1 MVTGTVAVHT
11 NGVKLT
17 DAKSKEV
24 LEYETLLSLRGEI
37 YANTHP
43 RLNVPVQP
51 PKQGMNH
58 ASGLSKPSPRL
69 QNGDHKLPSSAMP
82 NGVHKPRKDTHPT
95 PPQSKS
101 VHAPVSQ
108 PVASTYKAPNTQ
120 LPASSRP
127 ASGSS
132 GLDPIFLTKSEVLVK
147 AELHQKRQRIERALD
162 ELNQNRV
169 MARQR
174 LFEQA
179 ALPSFDVTK
188 VLQDAQQIVKPINPV
203 ENNATNPTPSPSDS
217 FDEKDF
223 YSSQMNDS
231 TTDEVDDSGT
241 KWRSS
246 RACRYFVDGECRHG
260 DACTFSHDPALK
272 QRVETD
278 GPQAMEIDSVNAD
291 EQAPSRPNNVLPS
304 ASTNEQSKSAATLQ
318 LDRIARLNHIEKLE
332 EQLRNLK
339 SQDSAMP
346 HDQLGDSGSAPDEPA
361 YSPPDA
367 GDLVGVRQVGRE
379 KAGEA
384 GKSKL
389 RDTGES
395 RAPAL
400 LEKKSREYVVR
411 RDRIPH
417 SPLSSDVR
425 VVRNHITSPVAPQ
438 PARVSPLAVARV
450 SQLHQEQRVFSDS
463 NGTSQGSGGE
473 AVSARQSPRIP
484 LGKRRREIDFHDR
497 ARNVMPRR
505 DRDSPEIR
513 IKEEP
518 VSPPPFAE
526 PSEVWPPRQRKGV
539 SKPVYVDTES
549 PRFRDQEPV
558 MYQPKSTEQVSHSY
572 LADERR
578 PTTPIAR
585 RVLSRNGH
593 HLGAHEEQ
601 DLRRVLSARQIRV
614 PRSPLEQY
622 APPQSSSARAVSQVY
637 YPQPDPAVSLQPRA
651 SVQPQQII
659 SHIDRDQSLSPVA
672 RARFS
677 PTIRGPLTMA
687 PPARRIV
694 IDQYG
699 QRYEAPLPAE
709 RQTSTVPVVRP
720 SEFVPRYEQLV
731 PRSPSFREPQVVN
744 VYDERRYVR
753 RAPSPQYVEYHP
765 APTSRH
771 IVGRENEP
779 MYGDEV
785 YLPRNDG
792 IRAVEYSEPR
802 SAGLYEEVVRPR
814 EGLIRTQSVRPA
826 VGGLYDEPREQIT
839 RIQSVRPDQ
848 DRVISLERRREVVP
862 QVSRQVS
869 VRADDTFS
877 RPVTYT
883 GAERPRYRH
892 MTETQE
898 RRYVDEIP
906 DEVVYEA
913 PRSAGRRAVH
923 RL

>member
-1 MVTGTVAVHT
+1 MATGTVAIHT

-17 DAKSKEV
+17 DSKSKEV

-37 YANTHP
+37 YANAHP
-43 RLNVPVQP
+43 RLNVPIQP

-58 ASGLSKPSPRL
+58 ANGLSKPSPRV
-69 QNGDHKLPSSAMP
+69 QNGVHKLPSPPMQ
-82 NGVHKPRKDTHPT
+82 NGVHKMSKETKAA

-101 VHAPVSQ
+101 LDAPVLQ
-108 PVASTYKAPNTQ
+108 PVAFTHKAPNTQ
-120 LPASSRP
+120 LLTSSAP
-127 ASGSS
+127 TLGSS
-132 GLDPIFLTKSEVLVK
+132 GLDPIFLTKSEVLVR

-162 ELNQNRV
+162 EQVNQHW
-169 MARQR
+169 MIGQQR
-174 LFEQA
+174 TFEQE
-179 ALPSFDVTK
+179 ALANLDVTK
-188 VLQDAQQIVKPINPV
+188 ILQDAQQIVKPINPV
-203 ENNATNPTPSPSDS
+203 ENNGTNRTASSSDS
-217 FDEKDF
+217 FDENTF
-223 YSSQMNDS
+223 YSSQMTDS
-231 TTDEVDDSGT
+231 TAEEVDDSAT
-241 KWRSS
+241 RSRS
-246 RACRYFVDGECRHG
+246 NRACRYFLDGECRHG
-260 DACTFSHDPALK
+260 DACSFSHEPALK
-272 QRVETD
+272 QRVEAD
-278 GPQAMEIDSVNAD
+278 GPQTMEIDGVNAD
-291 EQAPSRPNNVLPS
+291 EQAPSRSNNFVQP
-304 ASTNEQSKSAATLQ
+304 ATANENRNPAAVPQ
-318 LDRIARLNHIEKLE
+318 LDRISRLNHIEQLE
-332 EQLRNLK
+332 EQLRTLK
-339 SQDSAMP
+339 SQERVLA
-346 HDQLGDSGSAPDEPA
+346 HDQPGDSGSAQDEPA

-367 GDLVGVRQVGRE
+367 GDLVAVRQIGRE
-379 KAGEA
+379 KIGEP
-384 GKSKL
+384 GKGRL
-389 RDTGES
+389 RNFGES
-395 RAPAL
+395 RAPAT
-400 LEKKSREYVVR
+400 LETKSREYVR
-411 RDRIPH
+411 HDHIPH
-417 SPLSSDVR
+417 SPLLSDVR

-450 SQLHQEQRVFSDS
+450 SQLHQGQRVFSD
-463 NGTSQGSGGE
+463 NNRPSQGSGGE
-473 AVSARQSPRIP
+473 VASARQSPRVP
-484 LGKRRREIDFHDR
+484 LGKRRREIDSHDR
-497 ARNVMPRR
+497 TRNVVPRK
-505 DRDSPEIR
+505 DLGSPEIR

-518 VSPPPFAE
+518 VSPPPFTE
-526 PSEVWPPRQRKGV
+526 PSETWQPRRRQEV
-539 SKPVYVDTES
+539 SRPVYVESDS
-549 PRFRDQEPV
+549 PRYRDQEPV
-558 MYQPKSTEQVSHSY
+558 MYLPRKAEQVSQNY

-585 RVLSRNGH
+585 RVISRNGH

-601 DLRRVLSARQIRV
+601 DLRRVVSTRQIRI

-622 APPQSSSARAVSQVY
+622 APPQPSSARATSQVY
-637 YPQPDPAVSLQPRA
+637 YPQADHAVSVQPRA

-659 SHIDRDQSLSPVA
+659 SHIDRDQSLSPVP

-677 PTIRGPLTMA
+677 PTIRAPLTMA

-694 IDQYG
+694 VDQYG
-699 QRYEAPLPAE
+699 HRYEAPMPAE
-709 RQTSTVPVVRP
+709 RQTSALPVGRS

-731 PRSPSFREPQVVN
+731 PSSPSFREPQVVN

-765 APTSRH
+765 APTSRQM
-771 IVGRENEP
+771 VDRENEQ

-802 SAGLYEEVVRPR
+802 AAGHYEEVVRSR

-826 VGGLYDEPREQIT
+826 AGGLYEEPREQIA
-839 RIQSVRPDQ
+839 RIQSVRPEQ

-883 GAERPRYRH
+883 GAERPGYRY
-892 MTETQE
+892 MTEAQE

-913 PRSAGRRAVH
+913 PRSAGRRPAH

>member
-1 MVTGTVAVHT
+1 MVTSTVAVHT
-11 NGVKLT
+11 NGVKVT
-17 DAKSKEV
+17 DSKSKEV

-69 QNGDHKLPSSAMP
+69 QNGVHKLPSSSMQ
-82 NGVHKPRKDTHPT
+82 NGVHKPPKETHAT
-95 PPQSKS
+95 PQRSKS
-101 VHAPVSQ
+101 VHAP
-108 PVASTYKAPNTQ
+108 ASTYKAPNTQ

-203 ENNATNPTPSPSDS
+203 ENNGTNPTPSPSDS

-246 RACRYFVDGECRHG
+246 RACRYFLDGECRHG

-304 ASTNEQSKSAATLQ
+304 APTNEHSNSATTLQ
-318 LDRIARLNHIEKLE
+318 LDRISRLNHIEKLE

-339 SQDSAMP
+339 SQDNALP
-346 HDQLGDSGSAPDEPA
+346 HDQLGDSGSAQDEPA
-361 YSPPDA
+361 YSPPEA
-367 GDLVGVRQVGRE
+367 GALVAVRQVGRE
-379 KAGEA
+379 TTGEA
-384 GKSKL
+384 GKGRL
-389 RDTGES
+389 RNTGES
-395 RAPAL
+395 RTPAI

-450 SQLHQEQRVFSDS
+450 SQLHQEQRVFSDN
-463 NGTSQGSGGE
+463 NGPSQGSIGE
-473 AVSARQSPRIP
+473 EVSARQSPRIP
-484 LGKRRREIDFHDR
+484 LGKRRREIDSYDR
-497 ARNVMPRR
+497 GRNVMPRR
-505 DRDSPEIR
+505 DIDSPEIR

-526 PSEVWPPRQRKGV
+526 PSEAWPPRRKKDL
-539 SKPVYVDTES
+539 SRPVYVEADS

-558 MYQPKSTEQVSHSY
+558 MYQPKTTEQVPQNY

-585 RVLSRNGH
+585 RILSRNGP

-601 DLRRVLSARQIRV
+601 DLRRVLSSRQIRV

-637 YPQPDPAVSLQPRA
+637 YPHPDPAVSLQPRA

-659 SHIDRDQSLSPVA
+659 SHIDRDQSPSPLA
-672 RARFS
+672 RSRFS

-699 QRYEAPLPAE
+699 HRYEAPLPAE
-709 RQTSTVPVVRP
+709 RQTSTIPVGRP

-765 APTSRH
+765 ASTSRH
-771 IVGRENEP
+771 IVERENEP

-826 VGGLYDEPREQIT
+826 AGGLYEEPREQIT

-869 VRADDTFS
+869 VRAEDSFS

-906 DEVVYEA
+906 DEVVYET